1 MPGDYRILTG
11 NRLPNGNILGK
22 RYDFHIEK
30 DETKRVELE
39 LREYSLKE
47 MFNRHSIPDSKLTD
61 RAGNQ
66 VLVSK
71 LTGKISGDAA
81 KCENGMAERGI
92 LFWLEEDREPTVHIL
107 NEMMDLKEKYEKI
120 QKQII
125 FILRSEE
132 SLKNATMVKC
142 LELFPEIQ
150 VYFHDFGKDKEMT
163 ARRMYVDSG
172 KLPLMTIT
180 EGQCQGIFAAAGYS
194 VGMADML
201 VRIFEA

>member
-1 MPGDYRILTG
+1 M
-11 NRLPNGNILGK
+11 LP
-22 RYDFHIEK
+22 
-30 DETKRVELE
+30 
-39 LREYSLKE
+39 
-47 MFNRHSIPDSKLTD
+47 
-61 RAGNQ
+61 
-66 VLVSK
+66 
-71 LTGKISGDAA
+71 
-81 KCENGMAERGI
+81 CENGMAERGI

-107 NEMMDLKEKYEKI
+107 NEIMELKEKYEKI

-132 SLKNATMVKC
+132 SLKNATLVKC

-180 EGQCQGIFAAAGYS
+180 EGQCQGIFAAAGSS
-194 VGMADML
+194 VGMEDML

>member
-1 MPGDYRILTG
+1 M
-11 NRLPNGNILGK
+11 K
-22 RYDFHIEK
+22 C
-30 DETKRVELE
+30 V
-39 LREYSLKE
+39 
-47 MFNRHSIPDSKLTD
+47 
-61 RAGNQ
+61 
-66 VLVSK
+66 
-71 LTGKISGDAA
+71 KI
-81 KCENGMAERGI
+81 I
-92 LFWLEEDREPTVHIL
+92 VI
-107 NEMMDLKEKYEKI
+107 LKEKYEKI

-132 SLKNATMVKC
+132 SLKNATLVKC

>member
-1 MPGDYRILTG
+1 M
-11 NRLPNGNILGK
+11 
-22 RYDFHIEK
+22 
-30 DETKRVELE
+30 
-39 LREYSLKE
+39 
-47 MFNRHSIPDSKLTD
+47 
-61 RAGNQ
+61 
-66 VLVSK
+66 
-71 LTGKISGDAA
+71 
-81 KCENGMAERGI
+81 
-92 LFWLEEDREPTVHIL
+92 HIL

-132 SLKNATMVKC
+132 SLKNATLVKC

-172 KLPLMTIT
+172 KLPLMIIT
-180 EGQCQGIFAAAGYS
+180 EGKCQGIFAAAGYS